1 MHCRDRGF
9 RDTHGRHTTQEKH
22 LGMKK
27 KTLIPIVA
35 VIVVL
40 VAGVAWLTLSLVQ
53 QRRANHDMEELV
65 ELNKLEM
72 ENEYQRFADQY
83 SELITSINN
92 DSLVAQLTEEQLKTQ
107 RLLQEL
113 KEVKASNAREITR
126 LKKELATCRAVIRSY
141 VIEIDS
147 LNRLNQDLMTENT
160 RVKGQYEEATR
171 QIEDLNA
178 DKQSLSEKVAIAAQL
193 DAVNISMKLMNSKGK
208 QVDKTK
214 KAKVIEV
221 SFNIAKN
228 VTASNG
234 VRTLYVRVTTPAGS
248 VLSKGGTFEYENKN
262 LRYSMK
268 KAVEYTGEETLVTT
282 YWNVD
287 EFLSEGTYQVSIF
300 AEGSMI
306 GSRSFSFK

>member
-1 MHCRDRGF
+1 MN
-9 RDTHGRHTTQEKH
+9 
-22 LGMKK
+22 K

-35 VIVVL
+35 VIVIL
-40 VAGVAWLTLSLVQ
+40 VAGVAWLALSLVE
-53 QRRANHDMEELV
+53 QRRVNQDMEELA

-83 SELITSINN
+83 SELMTSINN

-113 KEVKASNAREITR
+113 KEVKATNAREITR

-147 LNRLNQDLMTENT
+147 LNRLNQDLMTENS

-171 QIEDLNA
+171 QIEGLNA

-193 DAVNISMKLMNSKGK
+193 DAVNISMKLVNNKGK

-221 SFNIAKN
+221 GFSIAKN

-234 VRTLYVRVTTPAGS
+234 VRTFYVRVTTPAGS
-248 VLSKGGTFEYENKN
+248 VLSNGGTFEYENKN

-268 KAVEYTGEETLVTT
+268 KAVEYTGEETQVTT
-282 YWNVD
+282 YWNVG

>member
-1 MHCRDRGF
+1 
-9 RDTHGRHTTQEKH
+9 
-22 LGMKK
+22 MKK

>member
-1 MHCRDRGF
+1 
-9 RDTHGRHTTQEKH
+9 
-22 LGMKK
+22 MKK

-40 VAGVAWLTLSLVQ
+40 VAGVAWLTLSLMQ